1 MEYIISDAFHFEKL
15 RVLFPYLNNHDGII
29 AGGVFKDIFLDKNFR
44 DIDVFFTCESEF
56 LKCIR
61 NQNSSNYYIK
71 KYENDNAIGFE
82 ENFSKIRV
90 DFVRKRFGSPREIL
104 DSFDFS
110 VSKFALYK
118 DKENIFKVIYHPLFF
133 SDLVTKTLRYDST
146 VGDPVLQFSRI
157 LKYSRYGFK
166 INKADQINL
175 IINLS
180 QLENIDALFFE
191 NYDEYYYHY

>member
-15 RVLFPYLNNHDGII
+15 RLLYPYFKGHKGII
-29 AGGVFKDIFLDKNFR
+29 AGGVFKDIFSDRNFR
-44 DIDVFFTCESEF
+44 DIDIFFGKETEF
-56 LKCIR
+56 CNCIHEY
-61 NQNSSNYYIK
+61 SSSKEFSK

-118 DKENIFKVIYHPLFF
+118 DKEKLFKVIYHPLFF

-146 VGDPVLQFSRI
+146 VGDPILQFSRI

-175 IINLS
+175 IKQINNLDIS
-180 QLENIDALFFE
+180 RINSSSMFD
-191 NYDEYYYHY
+191 DDYYY